1 MSKEIEETNT
11 EEELVE
17 AFKAFGIDDA
27 EHQKISKVQI
37 KETMRKYGERLPD
50 DQIDKLFKEIDY
62 DKDGGIGFA
71 DFVRMMMSK

>member
-50 DQIDKLFKEIDY
+50 DQID
-62 DKDGGIGFA
+62 
-71 DFVRMMMSK
+71 